1 MKNTSLV
8 QFDDG
13 HKLTEQDFMHN
24 IDNIIVHLYETGDT
38 ATATKMLSALEK
50 IDVVSGHA
58 KAKLLYGFNDW
69 WRENK
74 PDENFC
80 DYIESTTPTKG
91 ITVKRYVMAWKQVE
105 QNVIPKAV
113 AQRPMRDLVPIAM
126 TIAQGHD
133 ISKEQ
138 WRKLE
143 LCANDGELRDVL
155 RKIKGQ
161 EPRKSAKVL
170 KLERDG
176 TISLWVKNEKK
187 FVGFLNLKDAETDED
202 IAAAIEKIK
211 SIGMI
216 EE

>member
-24 IDNIIVHLYETGDT
+24 IDNELIHLHETGDFNR
-38 ATATKMLSALEK
+38 ATHVIFALEK
-50 IDVVSGHA
+50 LDTVSGHA
-58 KAKLLYGFNDW
+58 KAKFLYGFNEW
-69 WRENK
+69 WKDNRS
-74 PDENFC
+74 DENFT
-80 DYIESTTPTKG
+80 DHIKSTTPTKEV
-91 ITVKRYVMAWKQVE
+91 TVKRYVQAWKFVE
-105 QNVIPKAV
+105 NNTIPKQV
-113 AQRPMRDLVPIAM
+113 ASRPMRDLVPIAL
-126 TIAQGHD
+126 TIAQGYD

-143 LCANDGELRDVL
+143 LCANDGEIRDTL